1 MGQLLI
7 FLILLFFS
15 FSFSGLEA
23 ALFSTLRAEIERFKG
38 KFLRQLINEMK
49 EKESITL
56 LTLLVGNTI
65 VNAYAASIFSAMFS
79 EKVKFIGFSPA
90 FKNILEI
97 TVFTLIILIFGELS
111 PKLIS
116 IRYHNF
122 MVKSLSGLIFPF
134 FYTLNILSSIFPLKN
149 KGFPRAP
156 SEDEEIM
163 DELEELALGADPAL
177 KSRIS
182 LLHLKT
188 QDVMTP
194 VEKVVCLKPE
204 TTIAEFREILNKT
217 RHSNYPVV
225 KDHEILGVV
234 NIYDGDLIKAD
245 PEEKVEKF
253 ISDAPRVLSTLSVVK
268 ILREYRDKDFF
279 LIIDEYGNFLGIITL
294 KDILAR
300 LFPEISIKW
309 LDKKKLIV
317 PGDILTSDLEVVL
330 GRTLAYDMPTLQ
342 AIIMEKTGRIP
353 EEGEKIDLD
362 DFSVE
367 ILEKEYSKL
376 KKVMIEIK

>member
-1 MGQLLI
+1 MGQILI

-15 FSFSGLEA
+15 FSFSGFEA

-38 KFLRQLINEMK
+38 KFLRQLIGKMK
-49 EKESITL
+49 ERESIIL

-79 EKVKFIGFSPA
+79 EKAKFIGFPPGY
-90 FKNILEI
+90 KNIIEI
-97 TVFTLIILIFGELS
+97 AVFTCIILIFGELS

-122 MVKSLSGLIFPF
+122 MIKLLSGVISPF
-134 FYTLNILSSIFPLKN
+134 FYLFNILSSILPLKN
-149 KGFPRAP
+149 KRFREIP

-188 QDVMTP
+188 QDIMTP

-225 KDHEILGVV
+225 KDHEIFGVV
-234 NIYDGDLIKAD
+234 NIYDRGLIKAN

-253 ISDAPRVLSTLSVVK
+253 LSSAPRVLSTLSVIK
-268 ILREYRDKDFF
+268 ILREHRDKDFF
-279 LIIDEYGNFLGIITL
+279 LVIDEYGNFLGIITL

-300 LFPEISIKW
+300 LFPEINIKW

-317 PGDILTSDLEVVL
+317 PGDILTSDLEVVM
-330 GRTLAYDMPTLQ
+330 GRTLVYDLPTLQ